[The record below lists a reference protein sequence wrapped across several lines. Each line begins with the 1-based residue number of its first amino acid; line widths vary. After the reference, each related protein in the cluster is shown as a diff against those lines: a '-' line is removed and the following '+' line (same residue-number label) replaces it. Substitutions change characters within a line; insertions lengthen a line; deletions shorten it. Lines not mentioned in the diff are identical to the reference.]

1 MSKLTAKKKIEEI
14 AKNFLKKQQSYKNI
28 NTLNNI
34 NKNKNEEFFSQKN
47 KGKHKGG
54 GEETIKDSISL
65 AKTKNRNIIP
75 NRDIKPIKAND
86 SISNKPNINNNNS
99 SDNLKF
105 YSSVN
110 SSLTDYYYCC
120 KKNME
125 IKNCQIEDEKNINN
139 NINNDF
145 ENKNIVS
152 NRQKLQNKNKEEYK
166 NLENK
171 NLSLNS
177 LISDKDNS
185 IIHQNNLDDLNI
197 INIIYKELLNDFST
211 TNVKDKNDYHKTIIL
226 SCEYFKY
233 LFSNKIFIFIKYF
246 NYSIEVNKF
255 FFYEIYTFLT
265 LIYIDENKDLNEC
278 SEMGYRTILLYLSQ
292 NYEFLLNIMEKV
304 INPSEPKN
312 YKSFKS
318 RNKIIVSILKTLMP
332 KKKIRNN
339 SIHNYNN
346 NEFPSAF
353 NNNELLS
360 FDLLKEIENEAKL
373 AHTTEIKNSI
383 FKKLKKFL
391 STINSN
397 NNLINKIL
405 KNEDKNEFENI
416 IKKHNNLKKNEIEKK
431 YFSLPDFEGGK
442 FKYSLFIELDETLVH
457 YYEEG
462 NNYFVKVRCGAEEF
476 IKTMSEFC
484 EIIIVSTSSKE
495 YTDVIIMNINKG
507 QNYVSQTI
515 YKELID
521 NDNKILDLNKIN
533 RDIKKCI
540 FICHTN
546 QFFNAPKNNIVK
558 LSEFLGEESDKEI
571 IYLELE
577 LMKLIINNVDD
588 VSTIIKDLL
597 KFIENKKEEK

>member
-1 MSKLTAKKKIEEI
+1 M
-14 AKNFLKKQQSYKNI
+14 
-28 NTLNNI
+28 
-34 NKNKNEEFFSQKN
+34 
-47 KGKHKGG
+47 
-54 GEETIKDSISL
+54 
-65 AKTKNRNIIP
+65 
-75 NRDIKPIKAND
+75 
-86 SISNKPNINNNNS
+86 
-99 SDNLKF
+99 
-105 YSSVN
+105 
-110 SSLTDYYYCC
+110 
-120 KKNME
+120 
-125 IKNCQIEDEKNINN
+125 
-139 NINNDF
+139 
-145 ENKNIVS
+145 
-152 NRQKLQNKNKEEYK
+152 
-166 NLENK
+166 
-171 NLSLNS
+171 
-177 LISDKDNS
+177 
-185 IIHQNNLDDLNI
+185 
-197 INIIYKELLNDFST
+197 
-211 TNVKDKNDYHKTIIL
+211 
-226 SCEYFKY
+226 
-233 LFSNKIFIFIKYF
+233 
-246 NYSIEVNKF
+246 
-255 FFYEIYTFLT
+255 
-265 LIYIDENKDLNEC
+265 
-278 SEMGYRTILLYLSQ
+278 
-292 NYEFLLNIMEKV
+292 
-304 INPSEPKN
+304 
-312 YKSFKS
+312 
-318 RNKIIVSILKTLMP
+318 
-332 KKKIRNN
+332 
-339 SIHNYNN
+339 
-346 NEFPSAF
+346 
-353 NNNELLS
+353 
-360 FDLLKEIENEAKL
+360 
-373 AHTTEIKNSI
+373 
-383 FKKLKKFL
+383 KKFL